1 MYDHKKCTCAT
12 DNIVNI
18 IIVGPVSVSVGLSTA
33 DDDSALA
40 AVSTGP
46 IDTAPVAAPWSP
58 NTTT

>member
-1 MYDHKKCTCAT
+1 M
-12 DNIVNI
+12 
-18 IIVGPVSVSVGLSTA
+18 IIVAIGRISVSAGLSTA
-33 DDDSALA
+33 DDDTALA